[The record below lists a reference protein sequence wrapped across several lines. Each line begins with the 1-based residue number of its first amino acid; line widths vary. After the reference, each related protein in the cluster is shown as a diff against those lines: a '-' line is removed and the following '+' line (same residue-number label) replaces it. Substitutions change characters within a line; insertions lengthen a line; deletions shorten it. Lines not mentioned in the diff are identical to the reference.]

1 MAGMGL
7 FTSPENGW
15 EIHWLLFKFPNHLHK
30 GTIVYELIISLVGI
44 LFYYLKYLVNLI
56 FHSFPL
62 IYQIKN
68 LFENEKF
75 VRNLSYG
82 N

>member
-15 EIHWLLFKFPNHLHK
+15 EIHWLWFKFPNHLYK

-44 LFYYLKYLVNLI
+44 LFK
-56 FHSFPL
+56 
-62 IYQIKN
+62 
-68 LFENEKF
+68 NEKF
-75 VRNLSYG
+75 VRNLL
-82 N
+82 NEN

>member
-15 EIHWLLFKFPNHLHK
+15 EIHWLWFKFPNHLYK

-44 LFYYLKYLVNLI
+44 LFKIL
-56 FHSFPL
+56 
-62 IYQIKN
+62 
-68 LFENEKF
+68 
-75 VRNLSYG
+75 G
-82 N
+82 